1 MIKKMDEC
9 YSYLLLKNEEPIK
22 SQEETLKK
30 ESKYSVNK
38 KTNDEDF
45 SISKKIPSNKL
56 IKKSIKLKIVI

>member
-1 MIKKMDEC
+1 MDEC

-22 SQEETLKK
+22 SQEEETRKK
-30 ESKYSVNK
+30 ESKSSVNK

-45 SISKKIPSNKL
+45 SISKKIPSNEL

>member
-1 MIKKMDEC
+1 MDEC

-22 SQEETLKK
+22 SQEEETRKK
-30 ESKYSVNK
+30 ESKSSVNK

>member
-22 SQEETLKK
+22 SQEEESLKK
-30 ESKYSVNK
+30 ESKSSVNK

-45 SISKKIPSNKL
+45 SISKKFLQIN
-56 IKKSIKLKIVI
+56 